1 MRRTDLSWRLKV
13 RIVIFFHLIHTY
25 DSFAYVLCSYR
36 NRTREGNRKINVS
49 NCNESQWQG
58 FFVIGAG
65 AQVKYHD
72 YTDVQKADTLNFYVC
87 LSVFF
92 LACMFAV
99 LLVVAVMVWLDLISM
114 RGRYFRLFYFMRLVI
129 FLTVVVGLGLL
140 FCWLT
145 IYCMD
150 VSLFM
155 YTFVVYLV
163 LLNVTFDEWN
173 QVRKDNNFLSGTVGD
188 LLKGPKSDGEEVKK
202 VVKKGRK
209 KGRKGGR
216 GRISTCGDMY
226 SFHHLFHTYN
236 SYIYA
241 LLVMVTIALAQR
253 LVNGEPLFT
262 VYSDKNLEAFW
273 TLCPSFI
280 LFGITWPSLW
290 LIHYVE
296 RPRIG
301 NSFEVVGNQWYWAY
315 RAGAHNSMPEGRKRG
330 REFDSMYINGQLTSS
345 ASSGGENMWFISSN
359 DVIHNWGIAGAYKN
373 SLGMKMDAY
382 PGRLNVAFL
391 EGQVYSRK
399 HGVYL
404 GYCSEL
410 CGLHHAY
417 MPISLVF
424 RISHFF
430 LYC

>member
-1 MRRTDLSWRLKV
+1 MT
-13 RIVIFFHLIHTY
+13 
-25 DSFAYVLCSYR
+25 
-36 NRTREGNRKINVS
+36 
-49 NCNESQWQG
+49 
-58 FFVIGAG
+58 
-65 AQVKYHD
+65 
-72 YTDVQKADTLNFYVC
+72 
-87 LSVFF
+87 
-92 LACMFAV
+92 
-99 LLVVAVMVWLDLISM
+99 
-114 RGRYFRLFYFMRLVI
+114 
-129 FLTVVVGLGLL
+129 
-140 FCWLT
+140 
-145 IYCMD
+145 
-150 VSLFM
+150 
-155 YTFVVYLV
+155 
-163 LLNVTFDEWN
+163 
-173 QVRKDNNFLSGTVGD
+173 
-188 LLKGPKSDGEEVKK
+188 
-202 VVKKGRK
+202 
-209 KGRKGGR
+209 
-216 GRISTCGDMY
+216 
-226 SFHHLFHTYN
+226 FHHLFHTYN

-315 RAGAHNSMPEGRKRG
+315 RVGAHNSMPEGRKRG
-330 REFDSMYINGQLTSS
+330 KEFDSMYVNGQLTSS

-424 RISHFF
+424 RKEYFF
-430 LYC
+430 LCYWVPLI